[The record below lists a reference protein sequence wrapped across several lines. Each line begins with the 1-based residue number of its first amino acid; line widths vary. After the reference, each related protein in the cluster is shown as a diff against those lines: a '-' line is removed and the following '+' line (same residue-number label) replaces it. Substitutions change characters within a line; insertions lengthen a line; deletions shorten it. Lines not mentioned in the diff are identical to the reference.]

1 MRPVEAVCG
10 AAELAASLQAALQLP
25 SLEGMEEVG
34 SQLEVC
40 CTALGEVQDVKPLM
54 AASWGLEL
62 AGCVLSD
69 GRGFLMQASSC
80 CLGILYH
87 KMSRAWVLRLALTD
101 CHL

>member
-40 CTALGEVQDVKPLM
+40 CTALGEVQDVKPQM

-62 AGCVLSD
+62 AGCALSD

-80 CLGILYH
+80 CLGILYY